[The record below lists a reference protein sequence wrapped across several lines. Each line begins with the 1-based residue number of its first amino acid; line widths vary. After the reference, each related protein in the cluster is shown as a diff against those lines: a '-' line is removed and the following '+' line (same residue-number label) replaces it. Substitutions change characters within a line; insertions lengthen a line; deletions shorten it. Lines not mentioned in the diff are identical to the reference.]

1 MCSRFPQTLSFP
13 HLPISLIMV
22 FGHYDLVNGAA
33 ECFRGRSTKG
43 DAPSVILAKDA
54 QMVYFLWFLAVLLV
68 LSGIAG
74 MILPAL
80 PGSPLLFA
88 GLLCAAWAE
97 DFAYAG
103 WRTLTLLGCLAV
115 LAWLADFI
123 AGAFGAKRFGASN
136 RAMAGELTARADLQ
150 AASRAGIGAFL
161 GLVLGTAAKMALAFA
176 MIGIFLMVRLF

>member
-1 MCSRFPQTLSFP
+1 MSPRIIF
-13 HLPISLIMV
+13 
-22 FGHYDLVNGAA
+22 
-33 ECFRGRSTKG
+33 
-43 DAPSVILAKDA
+43 AKDVE
-54 QMVYFLWFLAVLLV
+54 MEYVLWSLAVLLV

-88 GLLCAAWAE
+88 GLVCAAWAE
-97 DFAYAG
+97 DFAYVG
-103 WRTLTLLGCLAV
+103 WRTLTLLGGLAV

-136 RAMAGELTARADLQ
+136 RAMVGAAIGAVVGMFFGIPGLLLGPFIGAMAGELTARSDLR
-150 AASRAGIGAFL
+150 AASRAGVGAFL

-176 MIGIFLMVRLF
+176 MIGIFLAVRLF